1 MNNDISNVTR
11 LGFTSSPQGDGN
23 AAKFQAVKNKHTEQ
37 VVPPDN
43 VQRVNNKDS
52 LGQERE
58 SDGKQTDNLISLEDV
73 KQLAEQGNKVLA
85 EAQRNLQF
93 KVDETTNQVV
103 VSVVDQKS
111 GEVLRQIPSDE
122 VLALAKRLKELD
134 GEQLQGVFLKEQA

>member
-11 LGFTSSPQGDGN
+11 LGFASSSQVDAN
-23 AAKFQAVKNKHTEQ
+23 ATKFQVVNNNRTEQ
-37 VVPPDN
+37 VARSET
-43 VQRVNNKDS
+43 VQPVTKDS
-52 LGQERE
+52 LDRERKT
-58 SDGKQTDNLISLEDV
+58 DGKQTDNLISLEDV

-134 GEQLQGVFLKEQA
+134 GEQVQGVFLKERA

>member
-23 AAKFQAVKNKHTEQ
+23 ATKFQVVNNNRTEH
-37 VVPPDN
+37 VARPDT
-43 VQRVNNKDS
+43 VQRVTKDS
-52 LGQERE
+52 SDRERKTE
-58 SDGKQTDNLISLEDV
+58 DKQTDNLISLEDV

-103 VSVVDQKS
+103 VSVIDQKS

-134 GEQLQGVFLKEQA
+134 GEQVQGVFLKERA

>member
-11 LGFTSSPQGDGN
+11 LGFTSSPQSDGN

-43 VQRVNNKDS
+43 VQRVTKDS
-52 LGQERE
+52 LGRE
-58 SDGKQTDNLISLEDV
+58 KEADGKQTDNLISLEDV

-134 GEQLQGVFLKEQA
+134 GEQVQGVFLKERA

>member
-23 AAKFQAVKNKHTEQ
+23 VSKFQTVKNKPTDQ

-43 VQRVNNKDS
+43 VQRVTKDS
-52 LGQERE
+52 LGRERE
-58 SDGKQTDNLISLEDV
+58 TDGKQTDNLISLEDV

-134 GEQLQGVFLKEQA
+134 GEQVQGVFLKEQA

>member
-23 AAKFQAVKNKHTEQ
+23 ATRFQAVKDKNTEQ
-37 VVPPDN
+37 VAQPDN
-43 VQRVNNKDS
+43 VQRFSKDS
-52 LGQERE
+52 LGRER
-58 SDGKQTDNLISLEDV
+58 DANGKQTDNLISLEDV

-134 GEQLQGVFLKEQA
+134 GEQVQGVFLKERA